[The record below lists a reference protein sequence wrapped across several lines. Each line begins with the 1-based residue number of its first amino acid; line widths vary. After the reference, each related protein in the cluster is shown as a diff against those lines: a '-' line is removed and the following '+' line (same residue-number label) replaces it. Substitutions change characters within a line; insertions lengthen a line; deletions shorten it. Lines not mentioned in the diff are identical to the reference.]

1 MKENKARII
10 GQRLAEM
17 LQLPIKRESDCYMK
31 VQVAAERM
39 ATGQW
44 FWQQSE
50 EDRVYWKMVAENNS
64 YC

>member
-39 ATGQW
+39 ATGQ
-44 FWQQSE
+44 
-50 EDRVYWKMVAENNS
+50 
-64 YC
+64 